1 MQLENDLSIIYKI
14 YVEKIWNQTYL
25 QNRLH
30 NFQKYEETSQNNLKG
45 IIERNEERGN
55 KILSNGDCVEIQS
68 GKPIH
73 DSETRCWSWR
83 HLSMVKKRK
92 KKDFNLLNNKT
103 YLFYNCSNKIL
114 NFII

>member
-14 YVEKIWNQTYL
+14 YVEKIRNQTYL

-55 KILSNGDCVEIQS
+55 KILSDGVEIQA
-68 GKPIH
+68 GEPI
-73 DSETRCWSWR
+73 DDTE
-83 HLSMVKKRK
+83 LSVEVGGDIPPFDGEEEEEER
-92 KKDFNLLNNKT
+92 F
-103 YLFYNCSNKIL
+103 
-114 NFII
+114 